1 MADTAVS
8 PNKTDAK
15 RGRRNGVTALIAG
28 AVGVGMVGMAFAA
41 VPLYQLFCQVTGFGG
56 TTQRT
61 DQIADEVLDRLVMVQ
76 FDANTSPDLGWDFRP
91 RDRRVQVRIGEPVE
105 IVYLATNTT
114 DHVTTGTASF
124 NVTPETVGG
133 YFMKIACF
141 CFTEQTL
148 QPGETVEMPVLFYV
162 DPSIA
167 EDRNLDYVDTITLSY
182 TFFAAPG
189 AQPGPVA
196 ETTVGGDG

>member
-1 MADTAVS
+1 MAEADVIEKV
-8 PNKTDAK
+8 PAK

-41 VPLYQLFCQVTGFGG
+41 VPLYQLFCQVTGFAG
-56 TTQRT
+56 TTQR
-61 DQIADEVLDRLVMVQ
+61 ADDVASEVLDRTVMVQ
-76 FDANTSPDLGWDFRP
+76 FDANVSEDLGWDFRP
-91 RDRRVQVRIGEPVE
+91 RDRRVTVNVGEPIE

-124 NVTPETVGG
+124 NVTPETTGG
-133 YFMKIACF
+133 YFMKVACF

-189 AQPGPVA
+189 AEPGPVA